1 LPPSKNGA
9 DALIATGDEQ
19 RAVVPAG
26 GLVVVY
32 GDAGAGKTT
41 LLLDWALHFAAGR
54 PWLDLLSPVRAL
66 SVLLIK
72 NEGSRPE
79 FRRKLRDR
87 LAAWDGPN
95 PGGRLRVLVEPWAAV
110 TLRNEGHRA
119 SSPACATSSGST

>member
-32 GDAGAGKTT
+32 GDAGAG
-41 LLLDWALHFAAGR
+41 R
-54 PWLDLLSPVRAL
+54 
-66 SVLLIK
+66 
-72 NEGSRPE
+72 
-79 FRRKLRDR
+79 
-87 LAAWDGPN
+87 PN